1 MKKDVCVCGGVCLH
15 VCVYMNKAKER
26 LEKRRESVRGWGG
39 GGDRLSLYVC
49 FFCELFRSFHSLPQ
63 GLLKLAAHRH
73 VFTEAV

>member
-1 MKKDVCVCGGVCLH
+1 MCVSVGACVCMCVC
-15 VCVYMNKAKER
+15 MNKAKER
-26 LEKRRESVRGWGG
+26 LEESRESERGWGG

-49 FFCELFRSFHSLPQ
+49 FFCELFRSFHSSPQ

>member
-1 MKKDVCVCGGVCLH
+1 MCVCGGVFLY
-15 VCVYMNKAKER
+15 VCVYTNKAKER
-26 LEKRRESVRGWGG
+26 LEERRKRERLGR

-49 FFCELFRSFHSLPQ
+49 FFCESLRSFHSLPQ